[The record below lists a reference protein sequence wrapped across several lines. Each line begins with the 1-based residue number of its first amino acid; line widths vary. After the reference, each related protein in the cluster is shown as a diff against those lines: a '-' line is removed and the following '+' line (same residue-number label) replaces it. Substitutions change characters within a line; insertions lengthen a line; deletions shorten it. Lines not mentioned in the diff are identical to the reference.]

1 MKRRALAAAVGIA
14 TLVTALLGLFDLRWE
29 TWRPTGLLVH
39 SRGQIGGPSLDVL
52 IWLRH
57 SLLGWRHDPAQSPAV
72 VIAIDEESYRSP
84 PTDRRPHV
92 LWGPYLA
99 PVIDAVVDG
108 GAHVIGFDI
117 IIERSI
123 RDIAPDYDREFLRSL
138 QRAARA
144 NRIVLAKVQFQREP
158 LRPERAQILA
168 VGGQRNIRSTQLF
181 RDDDEVHR
189 RQPLWFL
196 SDDPGSANRPEP
208 SIALE
213 LAARA
218 TGLTVDLAPPAPIA
232 IRGRQI
238 HGSDA
243 DGMLLNFE
251 GGIDDVPTFS
261 FADLVRCATVGDD
274 AQARARASEFFR
286 RNFEGRVVLI
296 GYFNDVDDRR
306 ITSKRLTTD
315 VERGATGPRCTD
327 PPNREFMREDVV
339 RDTIPGVFVH
349 ATAVNNLIRGD
360 WLRELPAGAVWAL
373 VLAIALAA
381 ALATLTLSSAGAL
394 AAVAAGSVIWAGLGT
409 WVLWHNWVLPLFA
422 PMLAAALTYALTL
435 GYRFAVTDRDKRVL
449 RRSFALYLAPAVVD
463 QLVESD
469 EPPALGGEE
478 REVSVLFSDVA
489 DFTSISE
496 GLRPAELVSLM
507 NAYLS
512 AMTDIIEDKGGFVD
526 KYIGDAIVAVFGAP
540 LNDPHHARHAVEAAL
555 ACQRKLAELNQTE
568 AAFRGLQ
575 LKARA
580 GINTGTVLL
589 GNIGSRRRFNYT
601 VMGDTV
607 NVASRLEGL
616 NKRYGTSNLA
626 TDLVRSATPDSAL
639 WREIDLVR
647 VKGRD
652 APLGL
657 FEPAEPG
664 DRVAAQRNERFAVA
678 LAAWRA
684 REFQRAADLF
694 GALTEDPVAAR
705 YAASARD
712 FVSTPP
718 GDDWEPITNFDTK

>member
-14 TLVTALLGLFDLRWE
+14 TLVTALLALFDLRWQA
-29 TWRPTGLLVH
+29 WQPAGMLAH

-52 IWLRH
+52 FWLRH
-57 SLLGWRHDPAQSPAV
+57 RFLGLRHDPAQSPSV

-84 PTDRRPHV
+84 PTDQRPHV
-92 LWGPYLA
+92 LWGPFLA
-99 PVIDAVVDG
+99 PVIDAVIAG
-108 GAHVIGFDI
+108 GASVVGFDVI
-117 IIERSI
+117 FERSI
-123 RDIAPDYDREFLRSL
+123 RDIAPDYDREFLRAL
-138 QRAARA
+138 QRAARV
-144 NRIVLAKVQFQREP
+144 NRVVLAKVQFQREP

-189 RQPLWFL
+189 RMPLWFL
-196 SDDPGSANRPEP
+196 SDDPGSGNRPEP

-213 LAARA
+213 LAMRA
-218 TGLTVDLAPPAPIA
+218 AGESAAITPTAPVVF
-232 IRGRQI
+232 RGRPI
-238 HGSDA
+238 HASDA

-251 GGIDDVPTFS
+251 GGMEDIPTFS
-261 FADLVRCATVGDD
+261 FADLVRCASVGDSGE
-274 AQARARASEFFR
+274 ARARAGEFFR
-286 RNFEGRVVLI
+286 RHFEGRVVLI

-306 ITSKRLTTD
+306 ITSKRLTTE
-315 VERGATGPRCTD
+315 VERGATGPRCTE
-327 PPNREFMREDVV
+327 PPNREFLRDDVV
-339 RDTIPGVFVH
+339 RDTIPGVLVH

-360 WLRELPAGAVWAL
+360 WLAELSPVLVWL
-373 VLAIALAA
+373 IVLAIAIAA
-381 ALATLTLSSAGAL
+381 ALGTLTLSSAAAL
-394 AAVAAGSVIWAGLGT
+394 AAVLGGCLAWAALGT
-409 WVLWHNWVLPLFA
+409 WALWHAWALPLFA
-422 PMLAAALTYALTL
+422 PMLAAALTYALTS

-463 QLVESD
+463 RLVESD

-496 GLRPAELVSLM
+496 SLRPAELVSLM

-540 LNDPHHARHAVEAAL
+540 LSDPDHARHAVEAAL
-555 ACQRKLAELNQTE
+555 ECQRKLAELNRTE
-568 AAFRGLQ
+568 AAFRGIKLR
-575 LKARA
+575 ARA
-580 GINTGTVLL
+580 GINTGAVLL

-616 NKRYGTSNLA
+616 NKHYGTANLA
-626 TDLVRSATPDSAL
+626 TGVVRDAARDAAL
-639 WREIDLVR
+639 WREVDLVR

-657 FEPAEPG
+657 FEPTDPAEPG
-664 DRVAAQRNERFAVA
+664 AAARNAQFAQA
-678 LAAWRA
+678 LAAFRERA
-684 REFQRAADLF
+684 FERAAAAF
-694 GALTEDPVAAR
+694 GAIGDDPVAMRYGERAR
-705 YAASARD
+705 ALALS
-712 FVSTPP
+712 PP
-718 GDDWEPITNFDTK
+718 GDDWEPITNFETK